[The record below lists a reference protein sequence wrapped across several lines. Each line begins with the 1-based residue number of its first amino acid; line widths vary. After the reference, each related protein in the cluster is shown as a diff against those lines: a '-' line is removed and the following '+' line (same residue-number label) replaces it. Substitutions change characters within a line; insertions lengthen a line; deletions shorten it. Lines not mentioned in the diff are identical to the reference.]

1 MTSKVISDRIE
12 WGTNSRFFVFWFSS
26 KKSYFLI
33 VKTIKFD
40 YFCFISNL
48 FHLDFSIKK
57 YDFFEEKLKMSNP
70 EIVPD
75 SNRSEI
81 IFETTKNQ
89 QNDSETRF
97 GVVCVLSS
105 RFNDLNTVIP
115 SSMGRRPGSSPAPK
129 HATHKRSI
137 VVFGCVRALGWGSGC
152 VVQ

>member
-1 MTSKVISDRIE
+1 M
-12 WGTNSRFFVFWFSS
+12 
-26 KKSYFLI
+26 I

-97 GVVCVLSS
+97 GVVCVSSS
-105 RFNDLNTVIP
+105 RFNDLNTV
-115 SSMGRRPGSSPAPK
+115 
-129 HATHKRSI
+129 T
-137 VVFGCVRALGWGSGC
+137 
-152 VVQ
+152 